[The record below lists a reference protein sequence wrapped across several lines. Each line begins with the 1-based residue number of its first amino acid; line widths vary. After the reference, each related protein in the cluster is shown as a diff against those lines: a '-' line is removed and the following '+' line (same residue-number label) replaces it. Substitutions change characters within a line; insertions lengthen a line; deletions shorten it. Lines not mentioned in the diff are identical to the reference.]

1 MATFIA
7 DYLNTV
13 DLQWKEIDILAQE
26 AIRVESSNTEL
37 YNVLCRSITILIV
50 AHMEG
55 FIKGA
60 AKNIIS
66 DYSSVEFKNLP
77 NAVKI
82 TYCKRHL
89 GFDETAFPN
98 YHERIKTLISDLER
112 SSDFKITHEAFT
124 FNKNRN
130 PKPDTLESI
139 ASRFGVSDIFKNLNG
154 SLFDEVFSM
163 TSPRIKRILPIA
175 SKKIKRMVI
184 NFPYQVG
191 KEPYGTESKKYKG
204 RTLWQTFLDD
214 LNMKRHTIAHGND
227 FNNTIDINTLIE
239 LKDKVMILQLS
250 FLLIICSEL
259 CHN

>member
-26 AIRVESSNTEL
+26 AIRVEASNAEL

-60 AKNIIS
+60 TKNIIS
-66 DYSSVEFKNLP
+66 DYASLEFKMLP
-77 NAVKI
+77 TAVKI

-89 GFDETAFPN
+89 GFDEKVFSD
-98 YHERIKTLISDLER
+98 YHSRIRNLISDLE
-112 SSDFKITHEAFT
+112 SSRDFKITHEAFT
-124 FNKNRN
+124 FDRNRN
-130 PKPDTLESI
+130 PKPATLESI
-139 ASRFGVSDIFKNLNG
+139 ASRFGVADIFKNLND

-163 TSPRIKRILPIA
+163 TSSRIKRVLPIA
-175 SKKIKRMVI
+175 SKKVKKMVFD
-184 NFPYQVG
+184 FPYKVS
-191 KEPYGTESKKYKG
+191 KHPYGTEPKKYTG

-250 FLLIICSEL
+250 FLIIICSEL
-259 CHN
+259 CND